1 MLIIIIQSG
10 PEMLLVA
17 CRNIL
22 GPFDNINLINWILCI
37 RLFANISN
45 TMITIEV
52 LIIWYV
58 NEKVLKAPIKM
69 DEMGMTE
76 CLKFFTIVYAIGFTF
91 LLQSIDKDHHNLL
104 IRFSGLPIDFNKSYL
119 VDTR

>member
-1 MLIIIIQSG
+1 
-10 PEMLLVA
+10 
-17 CRNIL
+17 
-22 GPFDNINLINWILCI
+22 
-37 RLFANISN
+37 
-45 TMITIEV
+45 MITIEV

-69 DEMGMTE
+69 DEMGMAE

-91 LLQSIDKDHHNLL
+91 LLQSIDKGHHNLL